1 MGIRYLLDT
10 NIVSKYFCNQLE
22 ENITSLIEN
31 LVPEISVITQLELLS
46 YTGFSTEELS
56 IVNEFISDAAVHEL
70 DSSVVNETIRL
81 RRKYKIKTPDAIIAA
96 TAIVNKLHLISYDAS
111 FKNIKGLSLVQP

>member
-10 NIVSKYFCNQLE
+10 NIVSKYFYNQLE

-31 LVPEISVITQLELLS
+31 LVPEISVITQIELLS
-46 YTGFSTEELS
+46 YTGFSTGELS

>member
-31 LVPEISVITQLELLS
+31 LVPEISVITQIELLS
-46 YTGFSTEELS
+46 YTGFSTDEIS
-56 IVNEFISDAAVHEL
+56 IINEFISDAVVHEL
-70 DSSVVNETIRL
+70 DSSVVKETVRL

-96 TAIVNKLHLISYDAS
+96 TAIINDLHLISYDTS
-111 FKNIKGLSLVQP
+111 FKNIKGLYLVQP